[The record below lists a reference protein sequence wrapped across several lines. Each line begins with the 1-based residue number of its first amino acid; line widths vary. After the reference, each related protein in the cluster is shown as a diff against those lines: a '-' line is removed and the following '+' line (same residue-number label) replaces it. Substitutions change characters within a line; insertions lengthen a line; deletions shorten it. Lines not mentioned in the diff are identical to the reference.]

1 MAFDQLKMLN
11 EARKIQSELKKQ
23 VVEVEAGD
31 GAVVIEIS
39 GEMKVKKL
47 SLDKKKIDMDDMPEL
62 ERWIVA
68 AFNEGYAKMQQIVTE
83 KTRPLMG
90 NLGAIMGGGKK

>member
-1 MAFDQLKMLN
+1 MAFDQLKMLK
-11 EARKIQSELKKQ
+11 EAKKIQSELKKQ

-39 GEMKVKKL
+39 GEMKVKSLKL
-47 SLDKKKIDMDDMPEL
+47 DADKIDMDDLPEL
-62 ERWIVA
+62 ERWIVS

-90 NLGAIMGGGKK
+90 GLSAMMGGK